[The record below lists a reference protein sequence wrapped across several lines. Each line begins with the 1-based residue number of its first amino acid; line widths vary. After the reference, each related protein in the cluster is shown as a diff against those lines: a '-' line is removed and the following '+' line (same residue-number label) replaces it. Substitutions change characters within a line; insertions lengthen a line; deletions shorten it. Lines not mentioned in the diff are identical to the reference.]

1 MLVWLMPMT
10 TKPFDKTAS
19 EPPWRAQEL
28 LLLSEVM
35 RLVGKSL
42 APDIVLREMLHLMSE
57 LLGLNRGRVV
67 LADFVGDVAL
77 DGLERLAVPK
87 PGAGSTQPVRP
98 SSAIRYAYGLTRAE
112 MALGRYGPGE
122 GITGRVLA
130 TAQPIIVQDIDTEP
144 QFLMRAVARSQLPQE
159 VVAFIALP
167 IEVNRKVIG
176 VLACHRI
183 RSRDR
188 QLNDDVAVL
197 RILATLAGQLLQL
210 QALVLE
216 KTRALQAKNQLLT
229 QALQAATARYGI
241 IGTSPVLL
249 QALNELERVAEA
261 SATVLLLGESG
272 TGKELFARAVHL
284 SSQRRDQPFI
294 KVNCAAIPDT
304 LFESELF
311 GYERGA
317 FTGAQT
323 ARAGWF
329 EQADRGTIFLDEI
342 GEMPLAMQTKLLRA
356 LQEGT
361 IVRLGGQREITVRV
375 RVVAATNRD
384 LAQEVQRGTF
394 RRDLF
399 YRLNVIPIRLP
410 SLRERQQDIRPLAL
424 HFLSRFNHSSQTHQR
439 NVSLSLE
446 ALQRLEQHP
455 WPGNIRELGN
465 VIERLVL
472 LTDHSVVSAR
482 ELERFLPSELAV
494 PVPAASLIALPSA
507 AEALPA
513 LITRPLPFV
522 RGYLGADSHSA
533 AQLQQALA
541 AHGGNQSRAA
551 QAVGLTVRQFSYRL
565 RKINPSGSTPPDNL

>member
-1 MLVWLMPMT
+1 MASNVHALSAT
-10 TKPFDKTAS
+10 SKPAAD
-19 EPPWRAQEL
+19 PQWRAQEL
-28 LLLSEVM
+28 LLMSEVM
-35 RLVGKSL
+35 RLIGKSL
-42 APDIVLREMLHLMSE
+42 APEVVLREMLHLMSE

-67 LADFVGDVAL
+67 LADFVGDMAL
-77 DGLERLAVPK
+77 EGLTERSPAERASGEPA
-87 PGAGSTQPVRP
+87 PASR
-98 SSAIRYAYGLTRAE
+98 IRYAYGLTRLE
-112 MALGRYGPGE
+112 MARGRYGPAE
-122 GITGRVLA
+122 GITGRVLV
-130 TAQPIIVQDIDTEP
+130 TAQPIIVQDIDVEP
-144 QFLMRAVARSQLPQE
+144 QFLGRAVERAQLPQE

-167 IEVNRKVIG
+167 IEMTTAMGREVIG

-188 QLNDDVAVL
+188 QLADDVAIL
-197 RILATLAGQLLQL
+197 KILATLAGQLLQL

-229 QALQAATARYGI
+229 RALETAAASYGI
-241 IGTSPVLL
+241 IGTSPALL
-249 QALNELERVAEA
+249 QALSELERVSEA
-261 SATVLLLGESG
+261 TATVLLLGESG

-342 GEMPLAMQTKLLRA
+342 GEMPLAMQTKLLRT

-361 IVRLGGQREITVRV
+361 IVRLGGKREVKVAV

-384 LAQEVQRGTF
+384 LELDVQAGIF

-410 SLRERQQDIRPLAL
+410 SLRERPQDIRALAI
-424 HFLSRFNHSSQTHQR
+424 HFLSRINQANQR
-439 NVSLSLE
+439 NVSLSPG
-446 ALQRLEQHP
+446 ALARLEQHP

-465 VIERLVL
+465 VIERMVL
-472 LTDHSVVSAR
+472 LSDSTMVSAL
-482 ELERFLPSELAV
+482 ELERFLPAMHQN
-494 PVPAASLIALPSA
+494 
-507 AEALPA
+507 LPA
-513 LITRPLPFV
+513 LGAARPGAGPLHPAIDPALRAPTPVV
-522 RGYLGADSHSA
+522 RDYLSTQSHTA
-533 AQLQQALA
+533 ARLQQTLA

-551 QAVGLTVRQFSYRL
+551 QALGLTVRQFSYRL
-565 RKINPSGSTPPDNL
+565 RKLG